1 MAITSQSL
9 WSAPS
14 YFELLAAYKPSHK
27 ASLAYKDLKP
37 KQHKARLCKLFG
49 SKLQVPILAF
59 MLACIALAC
68 LMQPCEAVG
77 TLRADIETM
86 ISMTP

>member
-1 MAITSQSL
+1 M
-9 WSAPS
+9 SAQS
-14 YFELLAAYKPSHK
+14 YFELLAAFK
-27 ASLAYKDLKP
+27 ATDKDLKP

-68 LMQPCEAVG
+68 LMQPWGAVG
-77 TLRADIETM
+77 TPRADIETM